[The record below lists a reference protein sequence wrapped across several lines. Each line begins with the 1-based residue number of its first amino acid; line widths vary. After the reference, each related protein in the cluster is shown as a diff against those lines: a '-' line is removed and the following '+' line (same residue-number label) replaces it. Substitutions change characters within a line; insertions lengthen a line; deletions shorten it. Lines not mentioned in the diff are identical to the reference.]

1 MGIGAFGRH
10 RGEDRA
16 PSNTPDPGQ
25 SGDGGRLAAFI
36 DQGAEFE
43 GTIHCKHTIRIDGEV
58 RGEIISE
65 NSVIIAE
72 TAAVEATIRSKSVI
86 INGAVSGDVIASR
99 QILLRPTGRL
109 RGKCETPSLS
119 IESGALFN
127 GKMKMVRPEVVAR
140 AKTAALK
147 PTEPK
152 ERRPSNRPAE
162 LRARSLI
169 QAP

>member
-25 SGDGGRLAAFI
+25 SGDRGRLAAFI

-43 GTIHCKHTIRIDGEV
+43 GTIRCQDTIRIDGEV
-58 RGEIISE
+58 RGEVISE
-65 NSVIIAE
+65 NAVIIAT
-72 TAAVEATIRSKSVI
+72 TAAVEATLRSKSVI
-86 INGAVSGDVIASR
+86 IHGAVSGDVIASR
-99 QILLRPTGRL
+99 QILLHKTGRL
-109 RGKCETPSLS
+109 RGRCETPSLT
-119 IESGALFN
+119 IENGALFN
-127 GKMKMVRPEVVAR
+127 GRMKMVRPEVIAR

-147 PTEPK
+147 TR
-152 ERRPSNRPAE
+152 ERRSANRPSE
-162 LRARSLI
+162 VRAGSLI